1 MAEFGLEDTVRKLRD
16 YVVRQQRL
24 VNDLEKKIDMIIAR
38 MDMWEEYRRGKIDLE
53 SIMRA
58 EISDIYKRLKKLEG
72 GEVNE

>member
-1 MAEFGLEDTVRKLRD
+1 MAEFGLDDTVRKLRD
-16 YVVRQQRL
+16 YVVKQQRL

-38 MDMWEEYRRGKIDLE
+38 LDMWEEYRRDKIDLE